1 MGTKEKQRA
10 ASILSMIVL
19 IFFAVV
25 SLLPV
30 LMVVFN
36 SFKTHDEIIRNPL
49 SVRFTAGFRNY
60 VKAWSSTNMGH
71 SLWNS
76 IKYTG
81 STCIVVILFSTFA
94 AYALSKRKLKGAGII
109 LLYFMISMTV
119 PVQLFLVPL
128 YSFYAKHKLL
138 SNHFAVSLINAA
150 CSLPLAISLMRTY
163 FLGIP
168 KELEEAAIIDGAS
181 TMTTVNK
188 IVIPLVSP
196 GLITVTIITWLNS
209 WNEYLV
215 TATFLQGKKNFTAML
230 ALMSLNGAQSAAD
243 QGINTAATALLII
256 PVIVMFVFLQRYF
269 VDGLVAGSV
278 KG

>member
-1 MGTKEKQRA
+1 MIKKTNSLIS
-10 ASILSMIVL
+10 SILTNLILVL
-19 IFFAVV
+19 
-25 SLLPV
+25 LLIISIGPV

-36 SFKTHDEIIRNPL
+36 SFKIHSEIVRNPL
-49 SVRFTAGFRNY
+49 SIGFSAGFRNY
-60 VKAWSSTNMGH
+60 IQAWKDMDMTR

-94 AYALSKRKLKGAGII
+94 AYSLAGKKLKGSTVI

-150 CSLPLAISLMRTY
+150 CSLPLAISLLRTY
-163 FLGIP
+163 FLAIP
-168 KELEEAAIIDGAS
+168 SQLEEAAKIDGA
-181 TMTTVNK
+181 TTWQVMNK
-188 IVIPLVSP
+188 IVIPLITP

-230 ALMSLNGAQSAAD
+230 SLMSLNGAQSAKD
-243 QGINTAATALLII
+243 HGINMAATAILII
-256 PVIVMFVFLQRYF
+256 PVIVIFIFLQRYF
-269 VDGLVAGSV
+269 IDGLVSGSV

>member
-1 MGTKEKQRA
+1 MKKTGKQKT
-10 ASILSMIVL
+10 ASIITLAIL
-19 IFFAVV
+19 IFFVVV
-25 SLLPV
+25 SLLPI
-30 LMVVFN
+30 LMVVLN
-36 SFKTHDEIIRNPL
+36 SFKSHEDIIRNPL
-49 SVRFTAGFRNY
+49 SMGFSAGLSNY
-60 VKAWSSTNMGH
+60 ARAWKSTDMAR

-81 STCIVVILFSTFA
+81 STCVVVIIFSTLA
-94 AYALSKRKLKGAGII
+94 AYALSKRHLKGGSIV

-163 FLGIP
+163 FLAIP
-168 KELEEAAIIDGAS
+168 KELEEAAVIDGAS
-181 TMTTVNK
+181 TMTTVRM
-188 IVIPLVSP
+188 IVLPLVSP

-230 ALMSLNGAQSAAD
+230 SLMALNGAHSAAD
-243 QGINTAATALLII
+243 QGVNMAAAAILII
-256 PVIVMFVFLQRYF
+256 PVIILFVLLQNYF
-269 VDGLVAGSV
+269 VDGLVSGSV

>member
-1 MGTKEKQRA
+1 MNTKQKQKA
-10 ASILSMIVL
+10 GSVLSMIVL
-19 IFFAVV
+19 VV
-25 SLLPV
+25 FCIISLLPI
-30 LMVVFN
+30 LMVVTN
-36 SFKTHDEIIRNPL
+36 SFKNHEEIIRNPL
-49 SVRFTAGFRNY
+49 SVGFSAGFNNY
-60 VKAWSSTNMGH
+60 IKAWKSTDMAL

-81 STCIVVILFSTFA
+81 STCIVVILFSTLA
-94 AYALSKRKLKGAGII
+94 AYALSKRNLKGTGVI

-150 CSLPLAISLMRTY
+150 CSLPLAITLMRTY

-188 IVIPLVSP
+188 IVFPLVSP

-230 ALMSLNGAQSAAD
+230 SLMSLNGAHSAAD
-243 QGINTAATALLII
+243 QGINMAAAAILII
-256 PVIVMFVFLQRYF
+256 PVIIIFVVLQRYF
-269 VDGLVAGSV
+269 VDGLVSGSV